1 MKKESKKIPTH
12 VAIIMDG
19 NGRWAKKRL
28 LPRAMGHSAGAKNV
42 EPICEAAWDLGVKY
56 LTVYAFSTE
65 NWTRSDDEVSTLMK
79 LLKQYLEGCKEKCLK
94 NNMRVRIIGDISR
107 LPQDLQD
114 TIVSLE
120 EYSKQFDGLQF
131 QVALNYGGRDDIV
144 RAVKKISDKVNAG
157 ELNCEDINEE
167 LISKSLD
174 TGDIPDPDLLIR
186 TSGELRISNFMLWQ
200 MAYTEMYF
208 TDVYWPD
215 FDKNELEKA
224 LLYYADRDRRFGG
237 RKNESQ

>member
-1 MKKESKKIPTH
+1 MKNENKKIPEH

-42 EPICEAAWDLGVKY
+42 EPICKAAWDLGVKY

-65 NWTRSDDEVSTLMK
+65 NWTRSDDDVSTLMK

-94 NNMRVRIIGDISR
+94 NNMRVRVIGDVSK
-107 LPQDLQD
+107 LSKDLQES
-114 TIVSLE
+114 IKRLE
-120 EYSKQFDGLQF
+120 DYSKDFDGLQF

-144 RAVKKISDKVNAG
+144 RAVKKIAEKARTG
-157 ELNCEDINEE
+157 EMNPDDITDDV
-167 LISKSLD
+167 ISSNLD
-174 TGDIPDPDLLIR
+174 TADIPDPDLLIR

-215 FDKNELEKA
+215 FDKKELEKA
-224 LLYYADRDRRFGG
+224 LDYYANRDRRFGG
-237 RKNESQ
+237 RKE

>member
-1 MKKESKKIPTH
+1 MKNENKKIPEH

-42 EPICEAAWDLGVKY
+42 EPMCKAAWDLGIKY

-79 LLKQYLEGCKEKCLK
+79 LLKEYMEGCIEKSRK
-94 NNMRVRIIGDISR
+94 NNMRVRVIGDVSK
-107 LPQDLQD
+107 LSKDLQES
-114 TIVSLE
+114 IKRLE
-120 EYSKQFDGLQF
+120 DYSKDFDGLQF

-144 RAVKKISDKVNAG
+144 RAVKKIAEKASIG
-157 ELNCEDINEE
+157 ELNPDDITDDV
-167 LISKSLD
+167 ISSNLD
-174 TGDIPDPDLLIR
+174 TADIPDPDLLIR

-215 FDKNELEKA
+215 FDKKELEKA
-224 LLYYADRDRRFGG
+224 LDYYANRDRRFGG
-237 RKNESQ
+237 RKE